1 MQQQN
6 QISTPLTE
14 IFGDVICVYT
24 RAQAI
29 DDGFLVD
36 LTEWASADKGFI
48 GGFKCPVAV
57 TREVWADIERCP
69 AMQDVRGRAHDLLWM
84 ASLAARRG
92 GSVTL
97 FSVIMQVGRTKKQ
110 IYKMVAGPGDA
121 GELVITI
128 MKRDQD

>member
-1 MQQQN
+1 MEQQTN
-6 QISTPLTE
+6 SITEFFGAPIS
-14 IFGDVICVYT
+14 VYT

-29 DDGFLVD
+29 EDGVLVD
-36 LTEWASADKGFI
+36 VTEWASADKGFI

-69 AMQDVRGRAHDLLWM
+69 PLQDIRGRAHDLLWM

-97 FSVIMQVGRTKKQ
+97 FTVIMQVGRTKRQ
-110 IYKMVAGPGDA
+110 IYKMVAGGGDD

-128 MKRDQD
+128 MKQDQD

>member
-1 MQQQN
+1 MEQQTQTSN
-6 QISTPLTE
+6 ALTE
-14 IFGDVICVYT
+14 IFGEPISIYT

-36 LTEWASADKGFI
+36 VTEWASADKGFI

-57 TREVWADIERCP
+57 TREVWSDIERCP
-69 AMQDVRGRAHDLLWM
+69 PLQDIRGRAHDLLWM

-110 IYKMVAGPGDA
+110 VYKMVAGGGDD

-128 MKRDQD
+128 MKPNQD

>member
-1 MQQQN
+1 MEQQTN
-6 QISTPLTE
+6 SITEFFGAPIS
-14 IFGDVICVYT
+14 VYT

-29 DDGFLVD
+29 EDGVLVD
-36 LTEWASADKGFI
+36 VTEWASADKGFI

-69 AMQDVRGRAHDLLWM
+69 PLQDIRGRAHDLLWM

-92 GSVTL
+92 GSVAL
-97 FSVIMQVGRTKKQ
+97 FTVIMQVGRTKRQ
-110 IYKMVAGPGDA
+110 IYKMVAGGGDD

-128 MKRDQD
+128 MKQDQD